1 MRDDVRMPES
11 VACGMSEVGVIAL
24 VGQRRA
30 GRARARGSI
39 SAFSQPAKTISLTG
53 KTKVF
58 QFADPAP

>member
-53 KTKVF
+53 KTKF